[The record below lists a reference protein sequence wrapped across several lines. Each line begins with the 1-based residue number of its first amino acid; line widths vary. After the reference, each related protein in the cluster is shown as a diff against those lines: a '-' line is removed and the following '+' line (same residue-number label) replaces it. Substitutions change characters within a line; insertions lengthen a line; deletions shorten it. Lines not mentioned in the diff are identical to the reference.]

1 MSTESQTAAAQ
12 NGCNMERIIQQLYP
26 GAKLEY
32 TGLIDATIDGVRVE
46 IKSCQDHVKDSS
58 TSGGT
63 RSGRF
68 VFNEEQHKTL
78 IENSGEYIFLVHT
91 AGVPFLFFRVPARN
105 VTLSEFSGV
114 KSVCWKTIITGA
126 VA

>member
-32 TGLIDATIDGVRVE
+32 TGLIDATINGVRVE
-46 IKSCQDHVKDSS
+46 IKSCQEHVRDSNN
-58 TSGGT
+58 SGGT

-68 VFNEEQHKTL
+68 VFNEEQHKAL
-78 IENSGEYIFLVHT
+78 IENNGEYIFLVHT

-105 VTLSEFSGV
+105 VLLSEFSGI
-114 KSVCWKTIITGA
+114 KSVCWRSA
-126 VA
+126 VKKVL